1 MTTWPAHLTQQN
13 LIARLKDE
21 LGIRA
26 DSDRVHAWIREGCP
40 LAPKGGKK
48 PRFIWETFRAWLLA
62 GTAPV
67 TPMSQQIRNHLFRTS
82 MRKGA

>member
-1 MTTWPAHLTQQN
+1 MNPAHLTQQQ
-13 LIARLKDE
+13 LIARLRDE

-26 DSDRVHAWIREGCP
+26 ASDRIHQWVRDGAP

-62 GTAPV
+62 GTAPA
-67 TPMSQQIRNHLFRTS
+67 TPMSQQVRNHLFRS
-82 MRKGA
+82 SLKKGA

>member
-1 MTTWPAHLTQQN
+1 MIPDHLTQQQ
-13 LIARLKDE
+13 LIARLRDE

-26 DSDRVHAWIREGCP
+26 SSDRVHAWIRDGAP

-48 PRFIWETFRAWLLA
+48 PRFIWASFRAWLLA

-67 TPMSQQIRNHLFRTS
+67 TPVSQQVRDHLFRTS
-82 MRKGA
+82 LKKGA